1 MVLPRLQTKVLTKDA
16 GRRLYIPP
24 FLFRTDT
31 KLLAPVRSLVSALL
45 PRKGVLPN
53 RRHHPFSRQPE
64 QRYNTLDF
72 ACGKIVCQRAAAPL
86 DAPRIFFACGPNF

>member
-31 KLLAPVRSLVSALL
+31 NLLAPVRSLVSVLL
-45 PRKGVLPN
+45 PLKGVLPISGIT
-53 RRHHPFSRQPE
+53 PFRVSR
-64 QRYNTLDF
+64 NKGITH
-72 ACGKIVCQRAAAPL
+72 
-86 DAPRIFFACGPNF
+86 